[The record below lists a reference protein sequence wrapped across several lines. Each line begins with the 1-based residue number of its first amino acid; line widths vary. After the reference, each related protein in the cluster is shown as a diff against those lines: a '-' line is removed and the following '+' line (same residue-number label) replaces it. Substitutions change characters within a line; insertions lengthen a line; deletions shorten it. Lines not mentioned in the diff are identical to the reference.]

1 MLDQVLREQFYK
13 KFNPDK
19 KLERNE
25 NMFGWYYITIYSH
38 DAVYIIQLVVSWTI
52 VMFCVMFWM

>member
-1 MLDQVLREQFYK
+1 MLDHVLHEQFYK

-19 KLERNE
+19 KLERNG

-38 DAVYIIQLVVSWTI
+38 DVVYIIQLVVS
-52 VMFCVMFWM
+52 